1 MAVNVINV
9 DSVDDIFVSRLV
21 VVVVTF
27 VLRQKSMIKFLDR
40 ENAENFN
47 VQMRLCE
54 KWVDHVSSSIDS
66 SAQP

>member
-21 VVVVTF
+21 VVVSF

-40 ENAENFN
+40 MKKRTRRISMSKCAC
-47 VQMRLCE
+47 VKSGLT
-54 KWVDHVSSSIDS
+54 
-66 SAQP
+66 